1 MAKMHLFRQW
11 PTARIQEEPLLLF
24 VRIDDQFEVS
34 SRSKRSMAQLSPWMN
49 ESVRGEDSSSNEMM
63 DGLLDD

>member
-1 MAKMHLFRQW
+1 MPKMHLFRQW

-24 VRIDDQFEVS
+24 VRIDDQFKVS
-34 SRSKRSMAQLSPWMN
+34 SRSKKRLAQLSPWMN
-49 ESVRGEDSSSNEMM
+49 EPVRGEDSSSNEMM